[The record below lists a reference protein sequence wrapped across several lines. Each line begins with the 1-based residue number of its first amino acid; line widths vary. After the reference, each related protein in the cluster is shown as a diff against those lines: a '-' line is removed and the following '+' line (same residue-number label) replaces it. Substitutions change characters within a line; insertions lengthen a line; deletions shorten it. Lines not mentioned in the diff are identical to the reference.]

1 QAARSL
7 RVEAQE
13 LHGEAERRR
22 VAINRALAGARSV
35 ARHAHQSS
43 PLRPCG
49 RPHSPV
55 GARPRNA
62 AAALRPPAKAA
73 ADRPAAGAL
82 TDVAATTRPRR
93 RWRAPAGW
101 QAAGSHGR
109 TTLRAAPRESP
120 DAWAPA
126 WRLPD
131 AARSD
136 PAPLVCPLLY
146 RGQVNHEVAG
156 DQRAANVGRRWRPPQ
171 ADGPRGSA

>member
-1 QAARSL
+1 MKAAPRRGGRGRRGRPCSSGTGVAGAVALAEPAGGHKPAHELQAARSL

-131 AARSD
+131 A
-136 PAPLVCPLLY
+136 
-146 RGQVNHEVAG
+146 
-156 DQRAANVGRRWRPPQ
+156 
-171 ADGPRGSA
+171 